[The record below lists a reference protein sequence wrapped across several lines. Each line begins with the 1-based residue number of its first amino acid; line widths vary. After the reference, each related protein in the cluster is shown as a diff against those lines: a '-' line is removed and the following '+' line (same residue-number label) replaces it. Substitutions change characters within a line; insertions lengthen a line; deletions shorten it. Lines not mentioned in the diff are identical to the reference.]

1 MGHGVT
7 ASMQSQGGAQSYASS
22 GDAFS
27 NQALFALGNP
37 SPKRP
42 VLRVL
47 PWIFS
52 FPECFQHPGGKKKNK
67 KTKTDQHSHP
77 RKIAEVPSTL
87 KISFRRIQNRPRC
100 FKKMSFAFNPEEGRM
115 VTKEGSDPKWILL
128 SSTWFILNVKVQ
140 GYKNKWIGWG
150 HLWILRHR
158 HFTMFGG
165 CAQIFVCANF
175 VIVEIKEVLS
185 PRNIASRMMW
195 KINKWGYKA
204 PNPKE
209 GKESKLGLGWYYL
222 HTASGY
228 LFEKPLSDIA
238 HHRLD
243 RFIDWME

>member
-1 MGHGVT
+1 MGWQLPCRAKVVPKAMLLQEMPSPIRPFLLLGTHHPS
-7 ASMQSQGGAQSYASS
+7 ALSS
-22 GDAFS
+22 GSFLEFFHSQNAF
-27 NQALFALGNP
+27 NIRG
-37 SPKRP
+37 K
-42 VLRVL
+42 
-47 PWIFS
+47 
-52 FPECFQHPGGKKKNK
+52 KKKNK
-67 KTKTDQHSHP
+67 KAKTDQHSHP

-87 KISFRRIQNRPRC
+87 KTSFRRIQNRPRC

-195 KINKWGYKA
+195 KINKWGYRA

-209 GKESKLGLGWYYL
+209 GKESKLGLGWYYP